1 MIDTC
6 GHICCAGAASKRR
19 VHLHLQRFSGLLVL
33 ALLLGVWPAWAD
45 GPDDE
50 YLQIYGLIQTADE
63 LNADGK
69 AVPAKAKYQE
79 AKAAL
84 TSFKT
89 NYPYW
94 NVKLVSYR
102 LNYLAQKVA
111 APAEKPPAV
120 ASSATTPGSPEAQSE
135 AKAATQTS
143 TTQVKLLEPG
153 AEPRKVL
160 RLHPKP
166 GDKQTLDLTLKMA
179 MESKVGEMETPA
191 TKLPAIKMTM
201 EATVKSLADNG
212 DITYEMVM
220 SDLTVSEEP
229 GVAPMVA
236 EAMKSAFT
244 GVKGLSG
251 SGTISSRGFS
261 KGFEFKAAP
270 DGNPQA
276 RQVVDQMK
284 DAFTEL
290 VVLLPEEA
298 VGTGAKWEVK
308 MPLKTQ
314 GMTIDQTATCEVVS
328 LEGENFNTKSTI
340 VQQAANQKI
349 QNPAM
354 PGIKVDLTK
363 MTGTGTSERTFDLG
377 KLLPTAGTGKVHT
390 DTAMAM
396 NMGGQKQPMTMKMDM
411 DVRFEAK

>member
-1 MIDTC
+1 
-6 GHICCAGAASKRR
+6 
-19 VHLHLQRFSGLLVL
+19 
-33 ALLLGVWPAWAD
+33 LLLGVWPAWAD

-69 AVPAKAKYQE
+69 AAPAKAKYLE

-84 TSFKT
+84 TSFQT

-111 APAEKPPAV
+111 E
-120 ASSATTPGSPEAQSE
+120 GS
-135 AKAATQTS
+135 TQTS

-166 GDKQTLDLTLKMA
+166 GDKQTLDLTVKMA

-191 TKLPAIKMTM
+191 TKLPAIKMTL
-201 EATVKSLADNG
+201 ETTVKIVADNG

-220 SDLTVSEEP
+220 GDLTVSEEP

-251 SGTISSRGFS
+251 SGTISSRGLS

-284 DAFTEL
+284 DAFSEL
-290 VVLLPEEA
+290 AALLPEEA

-314 GMTIDQTATCEVVS
+314 GMTIDQTASYEVVS
-328 LEGENFNTKSTI
+328 LEGENFKTKSTI

-363 MTGTGTSERTFDLG
+363 MTGTGSSERTFDLG

>member
-1 MIDTC
+1 MIETS
-6 GHICCAGAASKRR
+6 GHICCPGAASKRR
-19 VHLHLQRFSGLLVL
+19 VHISLQRLSGLLVL
-33 ALLLGVWPAWAD
+33 ALLLGVWPARAD

-50 YLQIYGLIQTADE
+50 YLQIYSLIQQADE
-63 LNADGK
+63 LNTGGK
-69 AVPAKAKYQE
+69 AAPAKAKYQE
-79 AKAAL
+79 AKVAL
-84 TSFKT
+84 TSFQT

-102 LNYLAQKVA
+102 LNYVAQKIA
-111 APAEKPPAV
+111 ALAEKPPTV
-120 ASSATTPGSPEAQSE
+120 AGGE
-135 AKAATQTS
+135 TS
-143 TTQVKLLEPG
+143 TTQIKLLEPG

-191 TKLPAIKMTM
+191 TKLPGIKMTL
-201 EATVKSLADNG
+201 EATVKSVADNG

-220 SDLTVSEEP
+220 GDLGISEEP

-244 GVKGLSG
+244 GVKGMSG
-251 SGTISSRGFS
+251 SGTTSSRGFS
-261 KGFEFKAAP
+261 KGFEFKAP
-270 DGNPQA
+270 SDSNPQA

-284 DAFTEL
+284 DSFTEL
-290 VVLLPEEA
+290 AALLPEEA

-314 GMTIDQTATCEVVS
+314 GMTIDQTATYEVVS
-328 LEGENFNTKSTI
+328 LEGENFKTKSTI

-363 MTGTGTSERTFDLG
+363 MTGTGNSERTFDLG
-377 KLLPTAGTGKVHT
+377 KLLPTAGTGRVHT

-396 NMGGQKQPMTMKMDM
+396 NMGGQKQAMTMKMDI
-411 DVRFEAK
+411 DVRFETK

>member
-1 MIDTC
+1 MNTTASV
-6 GHICCAGAASKRR
+6 AGVIGSTMMSRALTAARTYPAASNRR
-19 VHLHLQRFSGLLVL
+19 LSHR
-33 ALLLGVWPAWAD
+33 
-45 GPDDE
+45 
-50 YLQIYGLIQTADE
+50 
-63 LNADGK
+63 
-69 AVPAKAKYQE
+69 
-79 AKAAL
+79 
-84 TSFKT
+84 
-89 NYPYW
+89 
-94 NVKLVSYR
+94 
-102 LNYLAQKVA
+102 
-111 APAEKPPAV
+111 
-120 ASSATTPGSPEAQSE
+120 SPSQ
-135 AKAATQTS
+135 
-143 TTQVKLLEPG
+143 
-153 AEPRKVL
+153 
-160 RLHPKP
+160 
-166 GDKQTLDLTLKMA
+166 
-179 MESKVGEMETPA
+179 PA
-191 TKLPAIKMTM
+191 TKLPAIKISL
-201 EATVKSLADNG
+201 EATVKSVADNE

-220 SDLTVSEEP
+220 GDLTVSEEP

-290 VVLLPEEA
+290 AARLPEEA

-314 GMTIDQTATCEVVS
+314 GMTIDQTATYEVVS
-328 LEGENFNTKSTI
+328 LDGENFKTKSTI

-363 MTGTGTSERTFDLG
+363 MTGTGSSERTFDLG

>member
-1 MIDTC
+1 
-6 GHICCAGAASKRR
+6 
-19 VHLHLQRFSGLLVL
+19 
-33 ALLLGVWPAWAD
+33 LLLGVWPARAD

-50 YLQIYGLIQTADE
+50 YLQIYSLIQQADE
-63 LNADGK
+63 LNTGGK
-69 AVPAKAKYQE
+69 AAPAKAKYQE
-79 AKAAL
+79 AKVAL
-84 TSFKT
+84 TSFQT

-102 LNYLAQKVA
+102 LNYVAQKIA
-111 APAEKPPAV
+111 ALAEKPPTV
-120 ASSATTPGSPEAQSE
+120 AGGE
-135 AKAATQTS
+135 TS
-143 TTQVKLLEPG
+143 TTQIKLLEPG

-191 TKLPAIKMTM
+191 TKLPGIKMTL
-201 EATVKSLADNG
+201 EATVKSVADNG

-220 SDLTVSEEP
+220 GDLGVSEEP

-244 GVKGLSG
+244 GVKGMSG
-251 SGTISSRGFS
+251 SGTTSSRGFS
-261 KGFEFKAAP
+261 KGFEFKAP
-270 DGNPQA
+270 SDSNPQA
-276 RQVVDQMK
+276 RQVIDQMK
-284 DAFTEL
+284 DSFTEL
-290 VVLLPEEA
+290 AALLPEEA

-314 GMTIDQTATCEVVS
+314 GMTIDQTATYEVVS
-328 LEGENFNTKSTI
+328 LEGENFKTKSTI

-363 MTGTGTSERTFDLG
+363 MTGTGNSERTFDLG
-377 KLLPTAGTGKVHT
+377 KLLPTAGTGRVHT

-396 NMGGQKQPMTMKMDM
+396 NMGGQKQAMTMKMDM
-411 DVRFEAK
+411 DVRFETK

>member
-6 GHICCAGAASKRR
+6 GHICCAGDASKRR
-19 VHLHLQRFSGLLVL
+19 VHLHLQRFCGPLVL

-69 AVPAKAKYQE
+69 AAPAKAKYLE

-84 TSFKT
+84 TSFQT

-102 LNYLAQKVA
+102 LNYLAQKVVP
-111 APAEKPPAV
+111 PAEKLPTV
-120 ASSATTPGSPEAQSE
+120 AEG
-135 AKAATQTS
+135 ATQTS

-191 TKLPAIKMTM
+191 TKLPAIKISL
-201 EATVKSLADNG
+201 EATVKSVADNE

-220 SDLTVSEEP
+220 GDLTVSEEP

-290 VVLLPEEA
+290 AARLPEEA

-314 GMTIDQTATCEVVS
+314 GMTIDQTATYEVVS
-328 LEGENFNTKSTI
+328 LDGENFKTKSTI

-363 MTGTGTSERTFDLG
+363 MTGTGSSERTFDLG

>member
-1 MIDTC
+1 MIETS

-19 VHLHLQRFSGLLVL
+19 VHLHLQRFCGPLVL
-33 ALLLGVWPAWAD
+33 VLLLGVWPARAD

-69 AVPAKAKYQE
+69 AAPAKTKYLE

-84 TSFKT
+84 TSFQT

-111 APAEKPPAV
+111 PPAEKPPIV
-120 ASSATTPGSPEAQSE
+120 AEG
-135 AKAATQTS
+135 ATQTS
-143 TTQVKLLEPG
+143 TMQVKLIEAG

-166 GDKQTLDLTLKMA
+166 GDKQTLDLSLKMA
-179 MESKVGEMETPA
+179 VETKVGEMEPPA
-191 TKLPAIKMTM
+191 TKLPEIKMSL
-201 EATVKSLADNG
+201 EATVKSVADNG

-220 SDLTVSEEP
+220 GDIGVSEEP
-229 GVAPMVA
+229 GAAPMVA
-236 EAMKSAFT
+236 EAIKSALA
-244 GVKGLSG
+244 GVKGMSG
-251 SGTISSRGFS
+251 SGTTSSRGFS
-261 KGFEFKAAP
+261 KGFEFKAP
-270 DGNPQA
+270 SDSNPQA

-284 DAFTEL
+284 DSFTEIAA
-290 VVLLPEEA
+290 LLPEEA

-308 MPLKTQ
+308 LPIKSQ
-314 GMTIDQTATCEVVS
+314 GMTIDQTSTYELVS
-328 LEGENFNTKSTI
+328 LEGEIFKTKSTI

-363 MTGTGTSERTFDLG
+363 MTGKGNSERTFDLS
-377 KLLPTAGTGKVHT
+377 KLLPTAGTGRVHT
-390 DTAMAM
+390 ETAMSM
-396 NMGGQKQPMTMKMDM
+396 NMGGQKQAMTMKMDM
-411 DVRFEAK
+411 DVRIETR